1 MARGKL
7 VKASSTF
14 VEPGNDYRP
23 ENAVDGFS
31 DTRWSSEFSD
41 PQWLV
46 IDLGAPMSISH
57 VVLDWEAACAKNY
70 AIQVSLDGTTW
81 TDVYTTTNCQGGT
94 EEIKFA
100 PTSARWVRFYGT
112 KRATPFGYSLWEMRV
127 FP

>member
-1 MARGKL
+1 M
-7 VKASSTF
+7 
-14 VEPGNDYRP
+14 
-23 ENAVDGFS
+23 DGLP

-41 PQWLV
+41 PQWLA
-46 IDLGAPMSISH
+46 IDLGAPTTISRI
-57 VVLDWEAACAKNY
+57 VLDWEAACAQCY
-70 AIQVSLDGTTW
+70 TIQVSLDGSTW
-81 TDVYTTTNCQGGT
+81 TDVYTTTSGKGGT